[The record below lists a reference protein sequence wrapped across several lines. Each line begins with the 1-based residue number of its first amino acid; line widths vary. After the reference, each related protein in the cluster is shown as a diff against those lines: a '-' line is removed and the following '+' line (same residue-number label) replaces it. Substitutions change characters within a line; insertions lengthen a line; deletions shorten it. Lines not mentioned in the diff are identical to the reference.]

1 MNFDSFIGNR
11 KIIDRLRAKLR
22 EGRFPHGLIFS
33 GPAGVGKHT
42 AALMIA
48 KAMNCTQA
56 TAPDQFCNECPSC
69 RKIEAGTHPDVM
81 TITVEEDASQIKI
94 AQIRHVLSVLDLQPL
109 EGRNKVFIMDP
120 ADMMNAEAAN
130 ALLKGLEEPPE
141 KSFFL
146 LITINVHE
154 LLLTVRSRSQVYN
167 FTPVSVDELRQ
178 QGVSDD
184 LVLRWSEGSI
194 GHARSLDVARLK
206 TERALMLEFLETIA
220 TAGEEQF
227 QDLLGASSDLGRAK
241 QGFEERMRIFA
252 VLLVDL
258 LYLKERLDAKL
269 VNQDIRDRLAAV
281 ASRISVDRIVKMSDF
296 LGFIEFSL
304 KHHVNRQMLT
314 DMLALTGN
322 EILNDFVT
330 ESR

>member
-48 KAMNCTQA
+48 KALNCTQA
-56 TAPDQFCNECPSC
+56 TAPDDFCDRCPSC

-81 TITVEEDASQIKI
+81 MTNVEEDASQIKI
-94 AQIRHVLSVLDLQPL
+94 AQVRQILSMLDLQPL
-109 EGRNKVFIMDP
+109 EGRNKVFIIDP

-141 KSFFL
+141 NSYFI
-146 LITINVHE
+146 LITVNVHE

-167 FTPVSVDELRQ
+167 FTPLALDELRQ
-178 QGVSDD
+178 HGVSDD

-206 TERALMLEFLETIA
+206 TERELMLDFLETVV
-220 TAGEEQF
+220 TSTEEQF

-241 QGFEERMRIFA
+241 QGFEERMKILA
-252 VLLVDL
+252 VLLADV
-258 LYLKERLDAKL
+258 LYLKEGVDNKL
-269 VNQDIRDRLAAV
+269 VNQDLRDRLAQV
-281 ASRISVDRIVKMSDF
+281 AQRASADRIVKMADF
-296 LGFIEFSL
+296 LGFIESSL
-304 KHHVNRQMLT
+304 KSHVNRQMLT
-314 DMLALTGN
+314 DMLVITGN
-322 EILNDFVT
+322 EILNDFLT

>member
-33 GPAGVGKHT
+33 GPTGVGKHT

-48 KAMNCTQA
+48 KALNCTQA
-56 TAPDQFCNECPSC
+56 TTPDDFCDRCPSC

-81 TITVEEDASQIKI
+81 TISVEEDASQIKI
-94 AQIRHVLSVLDLQPL
+94 AQVRHVLSILEFQPL
-109 EGRNKVFIMDP
+109 EGRNKIFIIDP

-141 KSFFL
+141 SSYFI
-146 LITINVHE
+146 LITVNVHE

-167 FTPVSVDELRQ
+167 FTPLALDELRQ
-178 QGVSDD
+178 HGVSDD

-206 TERALMLEFLETIA
+206 SERELMLDFLETVV
-220 TAGEEQF
+220 TSTEEQF
-227 QDLLGASSDLGRAK
+227 QDLLGASADLGRAK
-241 QGFEERMRIFA
+241 QGFEERMKILA
-252 VLLVDL
+252 VLLADV
-258 LYLKERLDAKL
+258 LYLKEGVDGKL
-269 VNQDIRDRLAAV
+269 VNQDLRDRLAQVVKRA
-281 ASRISVDRIVKMSDF
+281 SVDRIIKMADF
-296 LGFIEFSL
+296 LGFIESSL
-304 KHHVNRQMLT
+304 KNHVNRQMLT
-314 DMLALTGN
+314 DMLAITGN
-322 EILNDFVT
+322 EILNDFLT

>member
-33 GPAGVGKHT
+33 GPTGVGKHT

-48 KAMNCTQA
+48 KALNCTQA
-56 TAPDQFCNECPSC
+56 TTPDDFCDRCPSC

-81 TITVEEDASQIKI
+81 TISVEEDASQIKI
-94 AQIRHVLSVLDLQPL
+94 AQVRHVLSILEFQPL
-109 EGRNKVFIMDP
+109 EGRNKIFIIDP

-141 KSFFL
+141 SSYFI
-146 LITINVHE
+146 LITVNVHE

-167 FTPVSVDELRQ
+167 FTPLALDELRQ
-178 QGVSDD
+178 HGVSDD

-206 TERALMLEFLETIA
+206 SERELMLDFLETVV
-220 TAGEEQF
+220 TSTEEQF
-227 QDLLGASSDLGRAK
+227 QDLLGASADLGRAK
-241 QGFEERMRIFA
+241 QGFEERMKILA
-252 VLLVDL
+252 VLLADV
-258 LYLKERLDAKL
+258 LYLKEGVDGKL
-269 VNQDIRDRLAAV
+269 VNQDLRDRLAQVVKRA
-281 ASRISVDRIVKMSDF
+281 SVDRIVKMADF
-296 LGFIEFSL
+296 LGFIESSL
-304 KHHVNRQMLT
+304 KNHVNRQMLT
-314 DMLALTGN
+314 DMLAITGN
-322 EILNDFVT
+322 EILNDFLT

>member
-48 KAMNCTQA
+48 KALNCTQA
-56 TAPDQFCNECPSC
+56 TAPDAFCDLCPSC

-81 TITVEEDASQIKI
+81 IIGVEEDASQIKI
-94 AQIRHVLSVLDLQPL
+94 AQVRHILSILDFQPL
-109 EGRNKVFIMDP
+109 EGRNKVFIIDP

-141 KSFFL
+141 NSFFI
-146 LITINVHE
+146 LITVNVHE

-167 FTPVSVDELRQ
+167 FTPLALDDLRQ
-178 QGVSDD
+178 HGVSDD

-194 GHARSLDVARLK
+194 GHARSLDVDRLK
-206 TERALMLEFLETIA
+206 TERELMLDFLETVV
-220 TAGEEQF
+220 TSNEEQF
-227 QDLLGASSDLGRAK
+227 QELMGTSSDLGRAK
-241 QGFEERMRIFA
+241 QGFEERMKVLA
-252 VLLVDL
+252 VLLADV
-258 LYLKERLDAKL
+258 LYLKEGVDGKL
-269 VNQDIRDRLAAV
+269 VNQDLRERLAKLATR
-281 ASRISVDRIVKMSDF
+281 ASIDRIVQMADF
-296 LGFIEFSL
+296 LGFIESSL
-304 KHHVNRQMLT
+304 KSHVNRQMLT
-314 DMLALTGN
+314 DMFAITGN
-322 EILNDFVT
+322 EILNDFLT

>member
-22 EGRFPHGLIFS
+22 EARFPHGLIFS
-33 GPAGVGKHT
+33 GPTGVGKHT

-48 KAMNCTQA
+48 KALNCTQA
-56 TAPDQFCNECPSC
+56 TTPDDFCDRCPSC

-81 TITVEEDASQIKI
+81 TISVEEDASQIKI
-94 AQIRHVLSVLDLQPL
+94 AQVRHVLSILEFQPL
-109 EGRNKVFIMDP
+109 EGRNKIFIIDP

-141 KSFFL
+141 SSYFI
-146 LITINVHE
+146 LITVNVHE

-167 FTPVSVDELRQ
+167 FTPLALDELRQ
-178 QGVSDD
+178 HGVSDD

-206 TERALMLEFLETIA
+206 SERELMLDFLETVV
-220 TAGEEQF
+220 TSTEEQF
-227 QDLLGASSDLGRAK
+227 QDLLGASADLGRAK
-241 QGFEERMRIFA
+241 QGFEERMKILA
-252 VLLVDL
+252 VLLADV
-258 LYLKERLDAKL
+258 LYLKEGVDGKL
-269 VNQDIRDRLAAV
+269 VNQDLRDRLAQVVKRA
-281 ASRISVDRIVKMSDF
+281 SVDRIVKMADF
-296 LGFIEFSL
+296 LGFIESSL
-304 KHHVNRQMLT
+304 KNHVNRQMLT
-314 DMLALTGN
+314 DMLAITGN
-322 EILNDFVT
+322 EILNDFLT